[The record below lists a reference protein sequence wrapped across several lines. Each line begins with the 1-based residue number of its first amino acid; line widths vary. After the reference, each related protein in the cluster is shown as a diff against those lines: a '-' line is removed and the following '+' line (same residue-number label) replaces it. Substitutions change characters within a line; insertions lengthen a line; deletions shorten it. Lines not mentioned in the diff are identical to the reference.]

1 MFITESGSEPVR
13 AYFSSS
19 KTIDL
24 VEIKKTVEKQII
36 TNVLAPLLLAQRNR
50 LQSTYDNLFTD
61 VAKTVQESVKVAA
74 DQLDASMKGQFSK
87 KVVTVIKENSEKYKE
102 IQQLSSFG
110 FESWLVRNWVQRA
123 LLNEVYLFVY
133 PAILML
139 KFHKI
144 RIFVIK

>member
-36 TNVLAPLLLAQRNR
+36 TNVLVPLLLAQRNR

-102 IQQLSSFG
+102 I
-110 FESWLVRNWVQRA
+110 
-123 LLNEVYLFVY
+123 
-133 PAILML
+133 
-139 KFHKI
+139 
-144 RIFVIK
+144 

>member
-74 DQLDASMKGQFSK
+74 DQIDSSMKGQFSK
-87 KVVTVIKENSEKYKE
+87 KVVSVIDNSSTKFEE
-102 IQQLSSFG
+102 I
-110 FESWLVRNWVQRA
+110 
-123 LLNEVYLFVY
+123 
-133 PAILML
+133 
-139 KFHKI
+139 
-144 RIFVIK
+144 